1 MNKDKTGYWLFF
13 MGLFAMTEVF
23 IGGFSAISELAIFI
37 VGPFVLV
44 NDWRTLSRDGFLPSV
59 WLFILTILGCTI
71 ASKVNGIALP
81 FFARGFAAIY
91 GTLMSFV
98 CAHRLLRDDFS
109 KVKWFFLGY
118 SLSLVINIFIFQ
130 RGSARHGMDTALF
143 SADAMEGTMGSVLF
157 WASRLPNWL
166 FTPVRGW
173 YLQTPAMYSIFAAI
187 AVVIVS
193 LFGSGG
199 SGRSAA
205 LAGLGTLCLLLVGGK
220 TVKDLMRLKKHVVSL
235 LVFLMIAGIVG
246 KTAYQHLASSGALG
260 EQGQRKF
267 EEQTRRGNSAM
278 AMLMAGRGEFFAGLY
293 CAIKNPIIGYGPWAV
308 DHEGLSGEF
317 LREYG
322 ATEDYETYLR
332 FQQATANQTGR
343 RQVVIPSHSC
353 IVGFWTWYGIF
364 GLVLWLYI
372 LKLYWKTFTNYLVCY
387 PPWFGC
393 IATILPLAVWD
404 AFFSPYGNRVM
415 MGLFFAMCLFLK
427 AVYEKRLP
435 AGGAHGQY
443 LIWDIR

>member
-1 MNKDKTGYWLFF
+1 MKNNGVMLFL
-13 MGLFAMTEVF
+13 MGLFAMTEVYV
-23 IGGFSAISELAIFI
+23 GGFCAISELIIFM

-44 NDWRTLSRDGFLPSV
+44 NDWAYLKKDGFMPMIF
-59 WLFILTILGCTI
+59 LFLLTILGCLI
-71 ASKVNGIALP
+71 ASKINDIALP

-98 CAHRLLRDDFS
+98 CAHRLLRNDFS

-118 SLSLVINIFIFQ
+118 SLSIVINIFIFQ
-130 RGSARHGMDTALF
+130 RGSARHGMDVALF
-143 SADAMEGTMGSVLF
+143 SEDAMESTMDSVLF

-173 YLQTPAMYSIFAAI
+173 YLQTPATYSIFAAI

-205 LAGLGTLCLLLVGGK
+205 LAGLGSLCLLIVGGK
-220 TVKDLMRLKKHVVSL
+220 TVKDLIRLKKHIVSL
-235 LVFLMIAGIVG
+235 LIFLMIAGMVG
-246 KTAYQHLASSGALG
+246 KMVYQRLASAGALG
-260 EQGQRKF
+260 EQGQRKI
-267 EEQTRRGNSAM
+267 EEQTRHGNSVLAI
-278 AMLMAGRGEFFAGLY
+278 LMAGRSEFFVGVY
-293 CAIKNPIIGYGPWAV
+293 CAIRNPIIGYGPWAV

-322 ATEDYETYLR
+322 AAEDYENYLR
-332 FQQATANQTGR
+332 FQQAAVNQTGR
-343 RQVVIPSHSC
+343 KQAVIPSHSC

-372 LKLYWKTFTNYLVCY
+372 LKLYWKTFTAYFVCY

-393 IATILPLAVWD
+393 IATILPLALWD

-415 MGLFFAMCLFLK
+415 ISLFFAMCLFLK

-435 AGGAHGQY
+435 AGGVHEQY
-443 LIWDIR
+443 LIGDAR

>member
-1 MNKDKTGYWLFF
+1 MKKSNCSVLLFLA
-13 MGLFAMTEVF
+13 GLFAMTEVF
-23 IGGFSAISELAIFI
+23 IGGFSAISELVIFI
-37 VGPFVLV
+37 SGPFVLV
-44 NDWRTLSRDGFLPSV
+44 NDWRNLRRDGFLPMV
-59 WLFILTILGCTI
+59 WLFILTILGCII
-71 ASKVNGIALP
+71 ASKVNGIAFP

-118 SLSLVINIFIFQ
+118 SLSLVVNIFIFQ
-130 RGSARHGMDTALF
+130 RGSARHGMDVAIF
-143 SADAMEGTMGSVLF
+143 SDEAMESTVGSVLF

-166 FTPVRGW
+166 FTPIRGW
-173 YLQTPAMYSIFAAI
+173 YLQTPSTYSIFAAV
-187 AVVIVS
+187 AVIFVS

-205 LAGLGTLCLLLVGGK
+205 LAGLGSLCLLIVGGK
-220 TVKDLMRLKKHVVSL
+220 TLKDLTRLKKHIIAL
-235 LVFLMIAGIVG
+235 LVILMIVG
-246 KTAYQHLASSGALG
+246 VISKSVYQRLASVGALG
-260 EQGQRKF
+260 EEGRRKF
-267 EEQTRRGNSAM
+267 EEQTKLGNSAL

-293 CAIKNPIIGYGPWAV
+293 CAIRNPIVGYGPWAI

-322 ATEDYETYLR
+322 AVEDYENYLR
-332 FQQATANQTGR
+332 FQQAVANQTGR
-343 RQVVIPSHSC
+343 RLVVIPSHSC

-372 LKLYWKTFTNYLVCY
+372 LKLYWKTFTTYFICY

-404 AFFSPYGNRVM
+404 ALFSPYGNRVM

-427 AVYEKRLP
+427 AVYEKRIP
-435 AGGAHGQY
+435 PGGTKAFY
-443 LIWDIR
+443 SITE